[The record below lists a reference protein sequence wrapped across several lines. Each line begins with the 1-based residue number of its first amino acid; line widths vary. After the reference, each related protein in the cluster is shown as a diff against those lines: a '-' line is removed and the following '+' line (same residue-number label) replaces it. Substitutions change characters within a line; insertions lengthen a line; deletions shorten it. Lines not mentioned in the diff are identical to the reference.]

1 MSQGLAWIK
10 NMAKVEG
17 GNAEL
22 VFYYSGH
29 GLPDEKTKEGY
40 LIPVD
45 ISGNNVQS
53 GLALK
58 KVTKELNQYPTKK
71 ITQFLDAC
79 FSGGARNE
87 GLVAMKGIKIKPKQE
102 LIVGN
107 MVSFASSSGDESSGV
122 FREKQH
128 GYFTYFLLK
137 KLKQKNGNVS
147 YKEMAD
153 YLNYQVKKETGLS
166 GKIQSPQV
174 IVSKSV
180 SNSWESWRFK

>member
-1 MSQGLAWIK
+1 
-10 NMAKVEG
+10 
-17 GNAEL
+17 
-22 VFYYSGH
+22 
-29 GLPDEKTKEGY
+29 
-40 LIPVD
+40 
-45 ISGNNVQS
+45 
-53 GLALK
+53 
-58 KVTKELNQYPTKK
+58 
-71 ITQFLDAC
+71 
-79 FSGGARNE
+79 
-87 GLVAMKGIKIKPKQE
+87 
-102 LIVGN
+102 